1 MAFSSDVVS
10 IEKNGAVGTLWLD
23 RPDKFNALSPA
34 VWAAIPEALDA
45 LAADS
50 EIRAIIFAGRGKHF
64 CAGIDLLAGGL
75 DAAHS
80 TDAASEAV
88 ANLNQLDFTTRF
100 QQAISSLAKCPL
112 PVIAVVH
119 GYCLGAGIDLIT
131 ACDVRISAADG
142 QFGVRETRI
151 GLVADVGTLQR
162 LPKIVG
168 AGHVAELA
176 YTGKDI
182 DAARAEKIGLLNDV
196 YDSFDSAYDAG
207 MAMANSIAANPPMAV
222 RGTKFILQ
230 QSEDLTT
237 EQSLLLNGLFTLM
250 TSLKSNDMQESMH
263 AFMEKRPP
271 NYTGS

>member
-1 MAFSSDVVS
+1 MAFSSDVIS

-34 VWAAIPEALDA
+34 VWAAIPEALNA
-45 LAADS
+45 LLADS

-250 TSLKSNDMQESMH
+250 TSLKSNDMQEAMH
-263 AFMEKRPP
+263 AFVEKRPP

>member
-23 RPDKFNALSPA
+23 RPAKFNALTPA
-34 VWAAIPEALDA
+34 LWGAIPEALND
-45 LAADS
+45 LAADPD
-50 EIRAIIFAGRGKHF
+50 IRAIIFAGRGNHF
-64 CAGIDLLAGGL
+64 CAGIDLMAGGL
-75 DAAHS
+75 DTAH
-80 TDAASEAV
+80 TKEAPSEAV
-88 ANLNQLDFTTRF
+88 ANINQLGFTSAF
-100 QQAISSLAKCPL
+100 QQAISSLSKCPL

-131 ACDVRISAADG
+131 ACDLRISAADG

-162 LPKIVG
+162 LPKIIS
-168 AGHVAELA
+168 AGHMAELA

-182 DAARAEKIGLLNDV
+182 NAARAEKIGLVNDV
-196 YDSFDSAYDAG
+196 YEDFDSTYAAA
-207 MAMANSIAANPPMAV
+207 MEMANTIAANPPLAV

-237 EQSLLLNGLFTLM
+237 EQSLLLNGMFTLM
-250 TSLKSNDMQESMH
+250 TSLKSNDMHETMH
-263 AFMEKRPP
+263 AFGEKRPP
-271 NYTGS
+271 VYTGS

>member
-1 MAFSSDVVS
+1 MAFSSDVIS

-34 VWAAIPEALDA
+34 VWAAIPEALNA
-45 LAADS
+45 LLADS

-64 CAGIDLLAGGL
+64 CAGIDLMAGGL
-75 DAAHS
+75 DADHS
-80 TDAASEAV
+80 TNAASEAL

-119 GYCLGAGIDLIT
+119 GYCLGAGVDLIT

-168 AGHVAELA
+168 PGHVAELA

-182 DAARAEKIGLLNDV
+182 DAVRAEKIGLLNDV

-207 MAMANSIAANPPMAV
+207 MEMANSIAANPPMAV

-250 TSLKSNDMQESMH
+250 TSLKSNDMQEAMH
-263 AFMEKRPP
+263 AFVEKRPP

>member
-34 VWAAIPEALDA
+34 VWAAIPDALDA

-182 DAARAEKIGLLNDV
+182 DAAIAEKIGLLNDV

>member
-10 IEKNGAVGTLWLD
+10 IEKNGAVGTLWLE
-23 RPDKFNALSPA
+23 RPDKFNALTPA
-34 VWAAIPEALDA
+34 VWAAIPDA
-45 LAADS
+45 LNALVADS

>member
-1 MAFSSDVVS
+1 MAFSSDVIS

-34 VWAAIPEALDA
+34 VWAAIPEALNA
-45 LAADS
+45 LLADS

-64 CAGIDLLAGGL
+64 CAGIDLMAGGL
-75 DAAHS
+75 DADHS
-80 TDAASEAV
+80 TNAASEAL

-119 GYCLGAGIDLIT
+119 GYCLGAGVDLIT

-168 AGHVAELA
+168 PGHVAELA

-182 DAARAEKIGLLNDV
+182 DAVRAEKIGLLNDV

>member
-1 MAFSSDVVS
+1 MAFSSDVIS

-34 VWAAIPEALDA
+34 VWAAIPDALDA

-182 DAARAEKIGLLNDV
+182 DAVRAEKIGLLNDV
-196 YDSFDSAYDAG
+196 YDSFDNAYDAG

>member
-1 MAFSSDVVS
+1 MAFSSDVIS

-34 VWAAIPEALDA
+34 VWAAIPEALNA
-45 LAADS
+45 LLADS

-64 CAGIDLLAGGL
+64 CAGIDLMAGGL
-75 DAAHS
+75 DADHS
-80 TDAASEAV
+80 TNAASEAL

-119 GYCLGAGIDLIT
+119 GYCLGAGVDLIT

-168 AGHVAELA
+168 PGHVAELA

-207 MAMANSIAANPPMAV
+207 MEMANSIAANPPMAV

-250 TSLKSNDMQESMH
+250 TSLKSNDMQEAMH
-263 AFMEKRPP
+263 AFVEKRPP

>member
-1 MAFSSDVVS
+1 MAFTSDVVS

-23 RPDKFNALSPA
+23 RPAKFNALTPA
-34 VWAAIPEALDA
+34 LWGAIPEALSE
-45 LAADS
+45 LAADP
-50 EIRAIIFAGRGKHF
+50 EIRAVIFAGRGNHF
-64 CAGIDLLAGGL
+64 CAGIDLMAGGL
-75 DAAHS
+75 DTAH
-80 TDAASEAV
+80 TKEAPSEAV
-88 ANLNQLDFTTRF
+88 ANINQLGFTSAF

-162 LPKIVG
+162 LPKIIS
-168 AGHVAELA
+168 AGHMAELA

-182 DAARAEKIGLLNDV
+182 NAARAEKIGLVNDV
-196 YDSFDSAYDAG
+196 YEDFESTYAAAME
-207 MAMANSIAANPPMAV
+207 MATTIAVNPPLAV

-237 EQSLLLNGLFTLM
+237 EQSLMLNGMFTLM
-250 TSLKSNDMQESMH
+250 TSLKSNDMHETMH
-263 AFMEKRPP
+263 AFAEKRPP
-271 NYTGS
+271 VYNGS

>member
-1 MAFSSDVVS
+1 MAFSSDVIS

-34 VWAAIPEALDA
+34 VWAAIPEALNA
-45 LAADS
+45 LLADS

>member
-1 MAFSSDVVS
+1 MAFTSDVVS

-23 RPDKFNALSPA
+23 RPAKFNALTPA
-34 VWAAIPEALDA
+34 LWGAIPEALSE
-45 LAADS
+45 LAADP
-50 EIRAIIFAGRGKHF
+50 EIRAVIFAGRGNHF
-64 CAGIDLLAGGL
+64 CAGMDLMAGGL
-75 DAAHS
+75 DTAH
-80 TDAASEAV
+80 TKEAPSEAV
-88 ANLNQLDFTTRF
+88 ANINQLGFTSAF

-162 LPKIVG
+162 LPKIIS
-168 AGHVAELA
+168 AGHMAELA

-182 DAARAEKIGLLNDV
+182 NAARAEKIGLVNDV
-196 YDSFDSAYDAG
+196 YEDFESTYAAAME
-207 MAMANSIAANPPMAV
+207 MATTIAVNPPLAV

-237 EQSLLLNGLFTLM
+237 EQSLMLNGMFTLM
-250 TSLKSNDMQESMH
+250 TSLKSNDMHETMH
-263 AFMEKRPP
+263 AFAEKRPP
-271 NYTGS
+271 VYNGS

>member
-23 RPDKFNALSPA
+23 RPAKFNALTPA
-34 VWAAIPEALDA
+34 LWGAIPEALNE
-45 LAADS
+45 LAADPD
-50 EIRAIIFAGRGKHF
+50 IRAIIFAGRGNHF
-64 CAGIDLLAGGL
+64 CAGIDLMAGGL
-75 DAAHS
+75 GEADLAG
-80 TDAASEAV
+80 AASEAV
-88 ANLNQLDFTTRF
+88 ANINQLGFTSAF

-162 LPKIVG
+162 LPKIIS
-168 AGHVAELA
+168 AGHMAELA

-182 DAARAEKIGLLNDV
+182 NAARAEKIGLVNDV
-196 YDSFDSAYDAG
+196 YEDFDSTYAAA
-207 MAMANSIAANPPMAV
+207 MEMANTIAANPPLAV

-237 EQSLLLNGLFTLM
+237 EQSLLLNGMFTLM
-250 TSLKSNDMQESMH
+250 TSLKSNDMHETMH
-263 AFMEKRPP
+263 AFAEKRPP
-271 NYTGS
+271 VYNGS

>member
-34 VWAAIPEALDA
+34 VWAAIPDALDA